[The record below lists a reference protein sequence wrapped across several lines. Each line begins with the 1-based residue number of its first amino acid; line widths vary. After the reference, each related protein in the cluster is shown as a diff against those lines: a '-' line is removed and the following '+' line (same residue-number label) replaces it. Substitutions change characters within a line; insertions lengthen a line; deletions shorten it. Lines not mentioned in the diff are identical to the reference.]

1 MKHFK
6 GPLTGLSKAAMA
18 AGMAV
23 AILGLAACG
32 GEAEAPA
39 AEAVAGQVPGMTITN
54 ARLVLAPV
62 SGNPAAVYFDL
73 SYEGEQG
80 LTIRKA
86 DVEGAGMTMMHDY
99 GEYDFK
105 VQMMEALPV
114 ALTKGTKVA
123 FKPGAL
129 HVMAMEPPAS
139 LKPGDKVKV
148 TLTMSGGATQVFEA
162 EVRAAGEER

>member
-1 MKHFK
+1 MKTEMGAIAAIGK
-6 GPLTGLSKAAMA
+6 GARIIGLAAM
-18 AGMAV
+18 
-23 AILGLAACG
+23 LSLAACG
-32 GEAEAPA
+32 GEADAPA
-39 AEAVAGQVPGMTITN
+39 TEAVAGQVPGMTITN

-80 LTIRKA
+80 LSIRKA

-114 ALTKGTKVA
+114 ALTKGTKVE
-123 FKPGAL
+123 FKPGGL
-129 HVMAMEPPAS
+129 HVMAMEPSAD
-139 LKPGDKVKV
+139 LKPGGKVKV
-148 TLTMSGGATQVFEA
+148 TLTMSGGTTQVFEA
-162 EVRAAGEER
+162 DVRAAGEER